1 MRSEAHWL
9 PRWNGTWINQVM
21 ACSPAAEP
29 CVRRCKAYLAS
40 QLFCKLGW
48 RGCGNSGTGLYQ
60 LAEVCGR
67 CTKRSGLITTK
78 HAHVSS
84 ATRDVCRK
92 KKKQGKLC
100 FVLLFP
106 LRPGQLFFKTSDEC
120 ARYANQNK
128 TKTRPKVQVLLGRN
142 HRSVPVPDRL
152 RLFSVI
158 QLIGHFAG
166 VHFHPHWRMT
176 ILSWSSFPR
185 LSALD
190 INYQIQ

>member
-92 KKKQGKLC
+92 KKNKESCVLFCC
-100 FVLLFP
+100 FPWGLASCFSKRRTNV
-106 LRPGQLFFKTSDEC
+106 PGMQI
-120 ARYANQNK
+120 K
-128 TKTRPKVQVLLGRN
+128 TKQKLVQKCKCYLGEII
-142 HRSVPVPDRL
+142 DRF
-152 RLFSVI
+152 LF
-158 QLIGHFAG
+158 LI
-166 VHFHPHWRMT
+166 
-176 ILSWSSFPR
+176 
-185 LSALD
+185 D
-190 INYQIQ
+190 

>member
-92 KKKQGKLC
+92 KKTRKAVFC
-100 FVLLFP
+100 FVVSPEAWPVVFQNVG
-106 LRPGQLFFKTSDEC
+106 RMCQVCKSK
-120 ARYANQNK
+120 QNK
-128 TKTRPKVQVLLGRN
+128 NSSKSA
-142 HRSVPVPDRL
+142 SVTWEK
-152 RLFSVI
+152 SS
-158 QLIGHFAG
+158 IGSC
-166 VHFHPHWRMT
+166 
-176 ILSWSSFPR
+176 SWSTKAFLRYPAYRSFCRGPFPPPLKNDDFELKQFSSLVR
-185 LSALD
+185 TW
-190 INYQIQ
+190 Y